1 MIKDETRDS
10 RSRARK
16 PFLSSFPLP
25 LRTEME
31 IENLRKP
38 SEFAILVAADFLFS
52 PRSSNRGRGRV
63 GGGGDGDSGGG
74 ERQGEATRG
83 GREEGAGGWIHLS
96 FP

>member
-38 SEFAILVAADFLFS
+38 SELAILVAADFLFS
-52 PRSSNRGRGRV
+52 PRSSNRGREK
-63 GGGGDGDSGGG
+63 GGLEVVAMAIVVAEREARRGD
-74 ERQGEATRG
+74 
-83 GREEGAGGWIHLS
+83 
-96 FP
+96 